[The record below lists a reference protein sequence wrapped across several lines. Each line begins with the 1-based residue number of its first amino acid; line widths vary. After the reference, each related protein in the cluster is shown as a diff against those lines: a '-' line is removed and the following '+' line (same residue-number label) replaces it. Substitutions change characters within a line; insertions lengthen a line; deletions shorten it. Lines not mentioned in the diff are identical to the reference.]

1 MMRLQTYAGLSL
13 VATLVVIYHAF
24 HRRGQFYPA
33 MVHLSSSKI
42 SLVLLLNMG
51 LVFMCVLWRFTK
63 RLFLGSL
70 REAEVERLNEQSW
83 REVME
88 ILFAITI
95 FRQDF
100 SVTFLAMVT
109 AVLLIKALHW
119 LAQKRV
125 EYIETTPSVP
135 MLSHIRIV
143 SFMGFLLFLDSLFLY
158 NSVSY
163 LIQTRQASVSLF
175 FSFEYMI
182 LATTTVSTFVK
193 YVFYVSDM
201 LMEGQWE
208 KKAVYT
214 FYLELIRD
222 LLHLS
227 MYLCFFLVIFVNY
240 GVPLHLIRELYETFR
255 NFKVR
260 VNDYIRYRK
269 ITSNMNDR
277 FPDATPEELNASDAT
292 CIICREEMTT
302 AKRLS
307 CGHLF
312 HVHCLRS
319 WLERQHTCPTCRALV
334 SPPENGTS
342 TSGSR
347 ADAHQQGTGTASTPS
362 QNPTGDDVANNTISQ
377 HQTRLQAAAAAA
389 SIYERSF
396 VYPSAN
402 TLVWSPGYALLPQA
416 QRPLADTINTDSSG
430 EQSSTSQSQQHPIA
444 IPGGP
449 ANLPF
454 PHSGFVNF
462 LAPGT
467 DVNYGERFGSNLNT
481 PDSQLEAQE
490 KILQNQ
496 IKMLQSQLH
505 LVQNSRAEK
514 SMDTTVTAS
523 SDYKGKA
530 VASSSSS
537 CVLDCRRHGES
548 EETEKRAISFPLV
561 HVEYLIVLYL
571 GCTKDIDSGH
581 TDAELSL
588 NAVRSLSSFDPSIAS
603 SVDR

>member
-1 MMRLQTYAGLSL
+1 MMRLQTYGGLSII
-13 VATLVVIYHAF
+13 ATLAVIYHAF
-24 HRRGQFYPA
+24 SSRGQFYPA
-33 MVHLSSSKI
+33 MVYLSTSKI

-51 LVFMCVLWRFTK
+51 LVLMCILWQLTK
-63 RLFLGSL
+63 RVFLGTL

-109 AVLLIKALHW
+109 ALLLIKALHW

-135 MLSHIRIV
+135 MLSHVRIV
-143 SFMGFLLFLDSLFLY
+143 SFMGFLLLVDSLFFY
-158 NSVSY
+158 SSMKF

-175 FSFEYMI
+175 FAFEYMI

-214 FYLELIRD
+214 FYLELIHD

-227 MYLCFFLVIFVNY
+227 MYLCFFLVIFMNY

-255 NFKVR
+255 KFKIR
-260 VNDYIRYRK
+260 VADYIRYRK

-302 AKRLS
+302 AKKLN

-334 SPPENGTS
+334 APPESGTAAAGGHGQPSDFRQQGAATTS
-342 TSGSR
+342 TASQGSSDAGLAGNNLSG
-347 ADAHQQGTGTASTPS
+347 HQA
-362 QNPTGDDVANNTISQ
+362 
-377 HQTRLQAAAAAA
+377 RMQAAAAAA
-389 SIYERSF
+389 SIYEKSF
-396 VYPSAN
+396 VYPSTN
-402 TLVWSPGYALLPQA
+402 TLAWSSGYAYLPQ
-416 QRPLADTINTDSSG
+416 QNVPFPSSSSTDCSRPQQFTVHGDPGNTSVSQFPSIVYVPVPAPAATGDRIQGGRDNLSQAYVEAHKMFLQQHIEALQKQLQLLQETQVEVNVSSG
-430 EQSSTSQSQQHPIA
+430 HPA
-444 IPGGP
+444 
-449 ANLPF
+449 
-454 PHSGFVNF
+454 SGDN
-462 LAPGT
+462 
-467 DVNYGERFGSNLNT
+467 
-481 PDSQLEAQE
+481 
-490 KILQNQ
+490 
-496 IKMLQSQLH
+496 
-505 LVQNSRAEK
+505 
-514 SMDTTVTAS
+514 
-523 SDYKGKA
+523 KGKA
-530 VASSSSS
+530 AVSSLFPVSGSDSS
-537 CVLDCRRHGES
+537 C
-548 EETEKRAISFPLV
+548 
-561 HVEYLIVLYL
+561 
-571 GCTKDIDSGH
+571 
-581 TDAELSL
+581 
-588 NAVRSLSSFDPSIAS
+588 
-603 SVDR
+603 